1 MLIDPE
7 QVRPADLYQT
17 MIRLIA
23 PRPIAWIGTVSSDG
37 VPNLAPYSF
46 FSGVTSRP
54 PTLMFSSVSRPDGSL
69 KDSVANIL
77 ATGEFTVNVVPHRLA
92 EAMLATSA
100 EFPSEI
106 DEFRACDIASAPGE
120 RIAAP
125 RVLESPAHFECRLM
139 QTVPIGQGAGSATIV
154 IGRIVAIRVAD
165 EMLGAD
171 GFADMGRLDLVG
183 RLGGDAYATTRD
195 RFERKRPS

>member
-1 MLIDPE
+1 MLIDPQ

-23 PRPIAWIGTVSSDG
+23 PRPIAWIGTVSRDG

-54 PTLMFSSVSRPDGSL
+54 PTLMFSSVSRPDGSH
-69 KDSVANIL
+69 KDSVTNIL

-92 EAMLATSA
+92 QAMLATSA
-100 EFPSEI
+100 EFPSDV
-106 DEFRACDIASAPGE
+106 DEFRACGIEPAESE
-120 RIAAP
+120 RIAPP
-125 RVLESPAHFECRLM
+125 RVLESPANFECRLL
-139 QTVPIGQGAGSATIV
+139 QTVPIGEGAGSATIV
-154 IGRIVAIRVAD
+154 IGTIVAIRVAD
-165 EMLGAD
+165 EMLGPD
-171 GFADMGRLDLVG
+171 GFAAMERLDLVG
-183 RLGGDAYATTRD
+183 RMGGDVYATTRD